1 MIEDVQAE
9 EFSIR
14 VQKLNGAVVIEL
26 TGEIDIPAVSH
37 LAKAL
42 TEATKK
48 GRGPVILDAKDLT
61 YIYSAG
67 IQTLLSAHRR
77 LTETGR
83 ALAIVG
89 SHGIFAKL
97 MHITRLEHHF
107 KMYPTI
113 EDALA
118 DLCAAPA

>member
-1 MIEDVQAE
+1 MIEDVQTE

-14 VQKLNGAVVIEL
+14 VERLNGAVVIEL
-26 TGEIDIPAVSH
+26 AGEIDIPAVSH
-37 LAKAL
+37 LARAL

-48 GRGPVILDAKDLT
+48 GRGPVVLDAHELT

-67 IQTLLSAHRR
+67 LQTLLSAHRR

-97 MHITRLEHHF
+97 MHITRLEKHF
-107 KMYPTI
+107 RMYPTI

-118 DLCAAPA
+118 DLCATSA